1 MRCVT
6 YISFL
11 LCDLYF
17 IFIMLYRYYDLY
29 YISFKNI
36 PFIIKLDYF
45 LVMQINYLLKYKLMT
60 LCTPRNQF
68 CE

>member
-60 LCTPRNQF
+60 MFTPRSQF